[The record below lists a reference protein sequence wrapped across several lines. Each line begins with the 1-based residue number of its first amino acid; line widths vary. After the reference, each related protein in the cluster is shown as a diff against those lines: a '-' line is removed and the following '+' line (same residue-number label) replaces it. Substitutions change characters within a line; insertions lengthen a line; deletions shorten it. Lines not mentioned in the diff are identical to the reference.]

1 MKMKTTKLR
10 SFLKRI
16 VCVLAAACLIAAA
29 FPIGV
34 CASDPLTNYLEGWP
48 QMTDINEDSACLI
61 DADNL
66 GVMYSLNRDEKMY
79 PASITK
85 IMTALVV
92 LDNANLMDKVT
103 MDDNGTSL
111 AVAGYTN
118 ASTVNGEEFTVEQC
132 LYMMLLQSANDIAQQ
147 LAVSVAGSV
156 DAFADMMNEKAKEI
170 GCTGTHFT
178 NPTGLPDENH
188 YTTAM
193 DMARIMAVCLR
204 NSEFRT
210 IISTASYTVPATN
223 KTKKERTYKNH
234 CRLIDSGSE
243 YYYQYCIG
251 GKTGFTDEAERTLI
265 CAAEKDG
272 RTLVGVTLHGA
283 DKSDF
288 TDMAS
293 LFDYGFNNFSKQTLD
308 DGTTVNLPDGIDVSS
323 LTRNENDLD
332 DGTAVVT
339 YNYGDLPVGGSDLNV
354 QVLATGGSTDG
365 DAQSASGTGSSAA
378 STAAGTE
385 SAASS
390 TGSALSS
397 LNSSGKSLN
406 ALPII
411 LVLLIILNLGL
422 FVLTFMSS
430 RQHLRR
436 EQNQRRKAEKA
447 ARAERE
453 NARRQAEERQR
464 QETRRPQNTQT
475 MGNQDTQPYLWQS
488 NWREQLDNQNQNQNN
503 QNRGN
508 GGRPNNRQGDSRNR
522 R

>member
-1 MKMKTTKLR
+1 MKMKTTKLQ
-10 SFLKRI
+10 SFLRRI

-29 FPIGV
+29 FPIGAY
-34 CASDPLTNYLEGWP
+34 ASDPLTNYLEGWP
-48 QMTDINEDSACLI
+48 QMTDINEDAACVI

-66 GVMYSLNRDEKMY
+66 GVMYSLNRDDKMY

-92 LDNANLMDKVT
+92 LDNANLTDTVT

-132 LYMMLLQSANDIAQQ
+132 LYMMMLQSANDIAQQ

-156 DAFADMMNEKAKEI
+156 DAFADMMNEKAAEI

-308 DGTTVNLPDGIDVSS
+308 DGTTVNLPDGIDVS
-323 LTRNENDLD
+323 
-332 DGTAVVT
+332 
-339 YNYGDLPVGGSDLNV
+339 NV

>member
-92 LDNANLMDKVT
+92 LDNANLTDKVT

-223 KTKKERTYKNH
+223 KTDKKRTYENH

-251 GKTGFTDEAERTLI
+251 GKTGFTDAAERTLV

-283 DKSDF
+283 SKADF

-339 YNYGDLPVGGSDLNV
+339 YTYGDLPIGGSDLNV

-365 DAQSASGTGSSAA
+365 DAQTASSSTDSAAA

-385 SAASS
+385 SSASS

-411 LVLLIILNLGL
+411 LVLLIILNVGL
-422 FVLTFMSS
+422 FALTFMSS

-436 EQNQRRKAEKA
+436 EKRQRRKAEKA
-447 ARAERE
+447 ERAGRE
-453 NARRQAEERQR
+453 NMRRPAAESRR
-464 QETRRPQNTQT
+464 QETRRPQSAQT
-475 MGNQDTQPYLWQS
+475 MANQDTQPYLWQS
-488 NWREQLDNQNQNQNN
+488 NWREQLDHQKQNA
-503 QNRGN
+503 QNRGDSSRQN
-508 GGRPNNRQGDSRNR
+508 SRQGNSRK
-522 R
+522 

>member
-1 MKMKTTKLR
+1 M
-10 SFLKRI
+10 
-16 VCVLAAACLIAAA
+16 
-29 FPIGV
+29 
-34 CASDPLTNYLEGWP
+34 E
-48 QMTDINEDSACLI
+48 
-61 DADNL
+61 
-66 GVMYSLNRDEKMY
+66 
-79 PASITK
+79 
-85 IMTALVV
+85 
-92 LDNANLMDKVT
+92 
-103 MDDNGTSL
+103 
-111 AVAGYTN
+111 
-118 ASTVNGEEFTVEQC
+118 
-132 LYMMLLQSANDIAQQ
+132 
-147 LAVSVAGSV
+147 
-156 DAFADMMNEKAKEI
+156 
-170 GCTGTHFT
+170 
-178 NPTGLPDENH
+178 
-188 YTTAM
+188 
-193 DMARIMAVCLR
+193 
-204 NSEFRT
+204 
-210 IISTASYTVPATN
+210 
-223 KTKKERTYKNH
+223 
-234 CRLIDSGSE
+234 
-243 YYYQYCIG
+243 
-251 GKTGFTDEAERTLI
+251 
-265 CAAEKDG
+265 
-272 RTLVGVTLHGA
+272 HGA

-453 NARRQAEERQR
+453 NARRQAEERQL

>member
-1 MKMKTTKLR
+1 MKMKTTKLQ

-16 VCVLAAACLIAAA
+16 VCVLAAACLIAAV
-29 FPIGV
+29 FPIGAY
-34 CASDPLTNYLEGWP
+34 ASDPLTNYLEGWP
-48 QMTDINEDSACLI
+48 QMTDINEDAACVI

-66 GVMYSLNRDEKMY
+66 GVMYSLNRDDKMY

-85 IMTALVV
+85 IMTALIV
-92 LDNANLMDKVT
+92 LDNANLTDKVT

-111 AVAGYTN
+111 AQAGYTN
-118 ASTVNGEEFTVEQC
+118 ASTVNGEKFTVEQC
-132 LYMMLLQSANDIAQQ
+132 LYMMMLQSANDIAQQ
-147 LAVSVAGSV
+147 LAVQVAGSV
-156 DAFADMMNEKAKEI
+156 DAFADMMNQKAAEI

-223 KTKKERTYKNH
+223 KTSKERTYKNH

-272 RTLVGVTLHGA
+272 RTLVGVTMHGA
-283 DKSDF
+283 SKADF

-365 DAQSASGTGSSAA
+365 NAQSASGTDSSAA
-378 STAAGTE
+378 STTE
-385 SAASS
+385 STASS
-390 TGSALSS
+390 SAAGSALSS

-411 LVLLIILNLGL
+411 LVLLIILNVGL

-436 EQNQRRKAEKA
+436 ERNQRRKAARASRA
-447 ARAERE
+447 ARENER
-453 NARRQAEERQR
+453 RMAEERRQ

-475 MGNQDTQPYLWQS
+475 MSNQDTQPYLWQS
-488 NWREQLDNQNQNQNN
+488 NWREQLDNQNQNN

-508 GGRPNNRQGDSRNR
+508 GSRQNDRQENSRNR